1 MSTKTKIRKGETQK
15 APFSRHV
22 EIFLEMMAAERGA
35 SANTIEA
42 YNRDLHNFG
51 LFMQRRREKIENA
64 DTKRIKQYLSKLYA
78 EGRAATT
85 RARHLSVLR
94 QFFAFLFAEGL
105 KDYDPTQHISSPKKG
120 RVLPKVLNKQE
131 VEKLLSAARTRDIHN
146 DLLLTTL
153 MEILY
158 ATGLR
163 VSELVS
169 LRTDAIS
176 RDGQIIIVRGK
187 GDKERIVPLGDPAR
201 EAVAAYLD
209 KYKGSLE
216 ARMASPFL
224 FPSRGL
230 KGHLTRAQFSN
241 LLKELA
247 EAAGIDQSRVSP
259 HILRHSFAS
268 HMLANGA
275 DLRTLQQLLGHADIS
290 TTEIYTHVLEERL
303 KGLVEHNHPLANHD
317 LASTK

>member
-1 MSTKTKIRKGETQK
+1 MSAKTKIRKGETQE
-15 APFSRHV
+15 APFSRNV

-35 SANTIEA
+35 SANTIEG
-42 YNRDLHNFG
+42 YNRDLRNFV

-64 DTKRIKQYLSKLYA
+64 DTKRIKQYLSRLYD

-105 KDYDPTQHISSPKKG
+105 KDSDPTQHISLPKKG
-120 RVLPKVLNKQE
+120 RVLPKVLSKLE
-131 VEKLLSAARTRDIHN
+131 VEKLLSAARVRDIAS

-201 EAVAAYLD
+201 EAVAAYKD

-216 ARMASPFL
+216 ARMTSPFL
-224 FPSRGL
+224 FPSRGS

-247 EAAGIDQSRVSP
+247 EAAGIDRSRVSP

-317 LASTK
+317 LA

>member
-1 MSTKTKIRKGETQK
+1 
-15 APFSRHV
+15 
-22 EIFLEMMAAERGA
+22 MMAAERGA

-131 VEKLLSAARTRDIHN
+131 VGKLLSAARTRDIHN

-224 FPSRGL
+224 FPSRGV

-247 EAAGIDQSRVSP
+247 DAAKIEKRVSP

-303 KGLVEHNHPLANHD
+303 KGLVEHNHPLAHHD
-317 LASTK
+317 LASTE